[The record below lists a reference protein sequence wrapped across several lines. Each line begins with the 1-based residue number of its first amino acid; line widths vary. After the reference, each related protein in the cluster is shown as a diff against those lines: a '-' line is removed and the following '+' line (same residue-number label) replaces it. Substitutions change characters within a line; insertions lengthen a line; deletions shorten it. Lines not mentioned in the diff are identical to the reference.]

1 MISARALR
9 KLCSVSRTPDEPSFG
24 SHNSTPA
31 PKISANLLNR
41 RSFKWLACRKTAKF
55 SQETTLQVKTGLA
68 LCIIYIRA
76 MTWSVVV
83 MPRWLNVDVASNA
96 ATYVDWACGQW
107 SLLLLAGLA
116 QSSCRDLATGE
127 AHETCQYNTCTV
139 CTYPRDV
146 KPITYEIGY
155 FKVKKFAYVVIWGK
169 FLPVGFLRINI
180 FNFEISC
187 EKIREL

>member
-1 MISARALR
+1 MGGPL
-9 KLCSVSRTPDEPSFG
+9 VPSL
-24 SHNSTPA
+24 PE
-31 PKISANLLNR
+31 
-41 RSFKWLACRKTAKF
+41 TAYF
-55 SQETTLQVKTGLA
+55 SQETTLLVKTGLA

-83 MPRWLNVDVASNA
+83 MPRWLNVDVASDT

-116 QSSCRDLATGE
+116 QSPCRDLATGE

-155 FKVKKFAYVVIWGK
+155 FKVEKVCLRGNRRKVSEVVLI
-169 FLPVGFLRINI
+169 LPVGFLRINI